1 MNLSKTKSIQ
11 KDLFKNIVIL
21 SVIILIFFGILFT
34 IILYKTG
41 ISNVNEFLKQKNI
54 ATKNFIGGY
63 FTELYNSVEFLSKL
77 EKVKKAASLPPKQ
90 QKEVLDIYKSLKKT
104 NKEIKYIYSGYNN
117 GLLLINN
124 YIAPKNYNPV
134 TRPWYQAAVKSYP
147 HIARGTPYQEIK
159 TKEWLISISKALTND
174 KNNII
179 GVIAIDSS
187 LDNVIKSIKISNEK
201 YGSTDVFIIKNNGEM
216 VINKDKNLLDKNF
229 FNLINTPKKFN
240 NQYGSFNYTF
250 YGVKKIAYYSKINKL
265 GWLIITSVNKS
276 DIINPIIMQIFLV
289 TFIVAVIS
297 IFLGWILSK
306 LMTRQFVEPLI
317 KIEKRIKSIIEGNS
331 EKLTDYKYPE
341 NEIGLMAKYIEQLTE
356 TELYNKNLELQKMN
370 EELKRLSSTDQLTKL
385 FNRRKMHEE
394 LDKEYKRA
402 SRYKNPFSIIMFDID
417 FFKKI
422 NDTFGHQAG
431 DAVLSELSHLVKKI
445 IRATDVASRWGGE
458 EFLILCPETNLNQAS
473 ILAEKIRSNVEN
485 YNFPVDKTVTVSIGV
500 SEFRKDSSI
509 ENIIE
514 QADER
519 LYKAKN
525 SGRNKVVAND

>member
-1 MNLSKTKSIQ
+1 
-11 KDLFKNIVIL
+11 
-21 SVIILIFFGILFT
+21 
-34 IILYKTG
+34 
-41 ISNVNEFLKQKNI
+41 
-54 ATKNFIGGY
+54 
-63 FTELYNSVEFLSKL
+63 
-77 EKVKKAASLPPKQ
+77 
-90 QKEVLDIYKSLKKT
+90 
-104 NKEIKYIYSGYNN
+104 
-117 GLLLINN
+117 
-124 YIAPKNYNPV
+124 
-134 TRPWYQAAVKSYP
+134 
-147 HIARGTPYQEIK
+147 
-159 TKEWLISISKALTND
+159 
-174 KNNII
+174 
-179 GVIAIDSS
+179 
-187 LDNVIKSIKISNEK
+187 
-201 YGSTDVFIIKNNGEM
+201 
-216 VINKDKNLLDKNF
+216 
-229 FNLINTPKKFN
+229 
-240 NQYGSFNYTF
+240 
-250 YGVKKIAYYSKINKL
+250 
-265 GWLIITSVNKS
+265 
-276 DIINPIIMQIFLV
+276 MQIFLV